1 MQMSAGLEKIFPI
14 TRWLRRYDRLTLLRD
29 FLGAFIV
36 SFLFIPQSL
45 AYALL
50 AGLPVSAGLYA
61 SIVPLMGYALFGTSR
76 FLAVGPVAVISLLTG
91 TALAPLAT
99 AGSPEYAGMALALAL
114 LSGLMLSAMGLFRLG
129 FLANFLSHPVVS
141 GFVTASVILIAA
153 SQLKGIFGISAQGTT
168 LLELVPQLLA
178 HLPGLHLPTTVVGVA
193 SLALLVFM
201 RRRAAGLL
209 AGAGFTPSTAAMLSR
224 MGPLVAAFFTIVAVL
239 LFGLEARGVKV
250 LGPLPSAIPAI
261 TLPPVDL
268 ATLGKLLLPAFLIS
282 IIGFVESISVAHAF
296 AAKHRDIIHPNNEL
310 VGLGVANILASLCG
324 AFPVSGGFSRSVV
337 NYDAGVQTPVAAIM
351 TGIGIAIVVAFL
363 APFIAHVPQAVLS
376 AIIIVAVMSLA
387 DFSVLRNTWTYSR
400 ADFAAAAITIAVTLF
415 EGVEAGILGGV
426 VVSIALFLYRASR
439 PHIAVV
445 GLVPNTEHFRNVKRH
460 EVITSDK
467 VMSVRVDE
475 SLFFANA
482 RYLEEQLTGLAAESR
497 AVEHLVLNCAPVNS
511 IDASALESLE
521 SINQQLWD
529 MGVAFHLSEVK
540 GPVMDRLKRSNFL
553 EHLKGRIY
561 LSHYQAI
568 VDLDPT
574 VIKRGEEQAAALRA
588 VVKDMTPTTP

>member
-1 MQMSAGLEKIFPI
+1 MRNATGLERALPMLH
-14 TRWLRRYDRLTLLRD
+14 WLRRYDRLTFARD
-29 FLGAFIV
+29 ALGAAIV

-91 TALAPLAT
+91 SALEPLAA
-99 AGSPEYAGMALALAL
+99 AGSPEHAGLALTLAL
-114 LSGLMLSAMGLFRLG
+114 LSGLMLAAMGLFRLG

-153 SQLKGIFGISAQGTT
+153 SQMKNIFGIHASGNT
-168 LLELVPQLLA
+168 LFELLPQLA
-178 HLPGLHLPTTVVGVA
+178 ANLPALHLPTTLVGIF

-201 RRRAAGLL
+201 RRRAAPLL
-209 AGAGFTPSTAAMLSR
+209 GSMGFTPSTAAMLSR
-224 MGPLVAAFFTIVAVL
+224 MGPLVAAFLTIVAVMVL
-239 LFGLEARGVKV
+239 GLEAKGVKV
-250 LGPLPSAIPAI
+250 LGPLPSAIPTL
-261 TLPPVDL
+261 TLPPL
-268 ATLGKLLLPAFLIS
+268 ELRTITQLLLPAFLIS
-282 IIGFVESISVAHAF
+282 IIGFVESISVAHTF
-296 AAKHRDIIHPNNEL
+296 AAKHRDIILPNNEL
-310 VGLGVANILASLCG
+310 MGLGAANILSAFCG

-337 NYDAGVQTPVAAIM
+337 NYDAGVQTPLAAIL

-387 DFSVLRNTWTYSR
+387 DFSILRNTWAYSR
-400 ADFAAAAITIAVTLF
+400 ADFAAAAVTIAITLI
-415 EGVEAGILGGV
+415 EGVEIGILAGV
-426 VVSIALFLYRASR
+426 LVSIALLLYRASR
-439 PHIAVV
+439 PHIATV

-467 VMSVRVDE
+467 VLSVRVDE

-482 RYLEEQLTGLAAESR
+482 RYLEEQLTSLAAENR
-497 AVEHLVLNCAPVNS
+497 TMEHLVLICSAINS

-529 MGVAFHLSEVK
+529 MGVTFHLSEVK
-540 GPVMDRLKRSNFL
+540 GPVMDRLKRSHFL

-561 LSHYQAI
+561 LSHYQALQE
-568 VDLDPT
+568 LDPS
-574 VIKRGEEQAAALRA
+574 VIKRGEEQHAALRA
-588 VVKDMTPTTP
+588 VVEDMQPAQS